1 MKKFQQSYLNC
12 DNCWPLAFLTAAA
25 STLQMQCGLFFSV
38 NILFGHCV
46 QQLTIQGNLLRF
58 SKSCSSGKHHQEV
71 EKSLRKVLW

>member
-1 MKKFQQSYLNC
+1 MKKVKQSYLNC
-12 DNCWPLAFLTAAA
+12 YNCCSLAFLTTTA

-58 SKSCSSGKHHQEV
+58 PKSSGSEKHHQEV
-71 EKSLRKVLW
+71 KQS